1 MWLSFQVD
9 SVDEAYLS
17 FCQFQGFWFW
27 FQHQGEGEEDE
38 EEEACG
44 ENHHDVGVPWSLLS
58 TGTRV
63 KNTHTKYMHCLRF
76 TPQNNEEIFPTWTF
90 SWIGDKVRSFP
101 NLFLSIQKKRHRDKL
116 FQCNQSYYL
125 WLSCFTASNLLLFA
139 SLSFSLILFK
149 DSQDDIKETQSKN
162 IWLKIPVQCPSG
174 VFFLHPHDQRTI
186 SLPIYHGDSFSNRRL
201 ILTTLTLLTLLIKLH
216 PLSAAIT
223 AAPIV
228 GIFVLSCSANASTQ
242 LQKHKYKYTNTVVG
256 IYPTVLQRIRQLE
269 DFRTSS
275 SRSSTSQV
283 PQLPWMCFLSGLGN
297 LTGPQPTSWD
307 P

>member
-1 MWLSFQVD
+1 MIPLDQVAFGELGKRGLDNEDAGPLDSISISYFWYWEVFLKTSTFLSVGMWLSFQVD

-76 TPQNNEEIFPTWTF
+76 TPQNNEEIFPIWTF

-125 WLSCFTASNLLLFA
+125 WLSCFTACNLLLFA

-149 DSQDDIKETQSKN
+149 DSQDDTKETQ
-162 IWLKIPVQCPSG
+162 
-174 VFFLHPHDQRTI
+174 
-186 SLPIYHGDSFSNRRL
+186 
-201 ILTTLTLLTLLIKLH
+201 
-216 PLSAAIT
+216 
-223 AAPIV
+223 
-228 GIFVLSCSANASTQ
+228 
-242 LQKHKYKYTNTVVG
+242 
-256 IYPTVLQRIRQLE
+256 
-269 DFRTSS
+269 
-275 SRSSTSQV
+275 
-283 PQLPWMCFLSGLGN
+283 
-297 LTGPQPTSWD
+297 
-307 P
+307 

>member
-76 TPQNNEEIFPTWTF
+76 TPQNNEEIFPIWTF

-186 SLPIYHGDSFSNRRL
+186 SLPIYHGDIDN
-201 ILTTLTLLTLLIKLH
+201 IDIND
-216 PLSAAIT
+216 ID
-223 AAPIV
+223 IV
-228 GIFVLSCSANASTQ
+228 DNIDIVDIVNQTSPSLRCHHSRPYSWHLGLSCSANARTQ
-242 LQKHKYKYTNTVVG
+242 LQKHKYKTNTKTQ
-256 IYPTVLQRIRQLE
+256 IQ
-269 DFRTSS
+269 
-275 SRSSTSQV
+275 
-283 PQLPWMCFLSGLGN
+283 
-297 LTGPQPTSWD
+297 
-307 P
+307 